1 MLLPYSRVELQTISA
16 AARVQPPENTANFA
30 LISISLLTISTRKFI
45 ILSVCV
51 DNNYKKERNSMTK
64 REERS
69 EKIRKFILE
78 EVDTHPGDI
87 TNLVMGKFE
96 ISRQASWR
104 HINNLVEEGL
114 LEAKGNTRAR
124 EYSSKP
130 LGQIKLTIA
139 VSAELEEDEVWRN
152 EIDPLM
158 NSVNQNIKSICQ
170 YGFTE
175 MLNNVIAHSSATNV
189 TIEFSH
195 YTNKIKF
202 VVNDD
207 GIGIFDKIQKELR
220 LSDKRHAILELAKG
234 KLTTDPVRHT
244 GEGIFFTSRVFDE
257 FSIISGG
264 LYFSHSTD
272 GDDWLLE
279 AERKNSEAGTA
290 VFLEIDPESER
301 TLTEVFD
308 KFSGDGD
315 YGFTKTHVPVALA
328 KYGDENLVSRS
339 QARRL
344 LTRFD
349 RFREVFLD
357 FEGVDTIG
365 QAFADEIFRVFQNEN
380 PEIRITWRNESEQIR
395 KTILR
400 AKSREQE

>member
-1 MLLPYSRVELQTISA
+1 
-16 AARVQPPENTANFA
+16 
-30 LISISLLTISTRKFI
+30 
-45 ILSVCV
+45 
-51 DNNYKKERNSMTK
+51 MTK
-64 REERS
+64 RKERS
-69 EKIRKFILE
+69 EKIKEFILE
-78 EVDTHPGDI
+78 EVEAHPRDI
-87 TNLVMGKFE
+87 TNLVMEEFN
-96 ISRQASWR
+96 ISRQASLR
-104 HINNLVEEGL
+104 HINKLIEEGL
-114 LEAKGNTRAR
+114 LEAEGNTRAR

-130 LGQIKLTIA
+130 LDQIEFKLT
-139 VSAELEEDEVWRN
+139 VSAELKEDEVWRN

-175 MLNNVIAHSSATNV
+175 MLNNVIAHSNASSVVIA
-189 TIEFSH
+189 FSH
-195 YTNKIKF
+195 HANKIKF
-202 VVNDD
+202 NVNDD

-220 LSDKRHAILELAKG
+220 LNDKRHAILELAKG
-234 KLTTDPVRHT
+234 KLTTDPERHT
-244 GEGIFFTSRVFDE
+244 GEGIFFTSRVFDK

-264 LYFSHSTD
+264 LYFSHNTD

-290 VFLEIDPESER
+290 VFLEIDLKSER
-301 TLTEVFD
+301 TLTDVFD
-308 KFSGDGD
+308 KFSSEGE

-357 FEGVDTIG
+357 FEGIDTIG

-380 PEIRITWRNESEQIR
+380 PDIRITWVNESEQIR

-400 AKSREQE
+400 ATSRGQE